1 MELVPTCLAF
11 AAATVFRRLPTGRG
25 IDRVADFLRAGGGGL
40 NVELGFQPG
49 LFHQVLHHELS
60 HVAAAD
66 KEDSIII
73 HTLRSRIFVSIVH
86 FQPKSRGAFPWAE
99 DVTRSAGF
107 SLLHPI
113 GTLPKYIIWSCTL
126 IDPQEIGMIRKK
138 SCKNRLSLA
147 WLGANSFLGAKT
159 S

>member
-60 HVAAAD
+60 HVSAAD
-66 KEDSIII
+66 KEDFYYHS
-73 HTLRSRIFVSIVH
+73 HT
-86 FQPKSRGAFPWAE
+86 PKPYFCQYS
-99 DVTRSAGF
+99 
-107 SLLHPI
+107 
-113 GTLPKYIIWSCTL
+113 TLP
-126 IDPQEIGMIRKK
+126 
-138 SCKNRLSLA
+138 A
-147 WLGANSFLGAKT
+147 
-159 S
+159 